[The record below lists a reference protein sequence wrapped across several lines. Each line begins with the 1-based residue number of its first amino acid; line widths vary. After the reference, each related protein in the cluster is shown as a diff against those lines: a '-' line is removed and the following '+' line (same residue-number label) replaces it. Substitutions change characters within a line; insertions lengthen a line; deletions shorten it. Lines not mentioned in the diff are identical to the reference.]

1 KNSSALGE
9 ITRIVTGVS
18 IIVTADSKENPGIG
32 HVRLESPVTLGWNTQ
47 RPSGAR
53 SAARRGGIK
62 DAQGCVLVRTRMERK
77 RNPKQPG

>member
-47 RPSGAR
+47 RPRLTTGAPEK
-53 SAARRGGIK
+53 SQKRRNRAGII
-62 DAQGCVLVRTRMERK
+62 VSIPRTQK
-77 RNPKQPG
+77 PL